1 MFFQCKPGGLFVCF
15 GFVFAPGYIHGF
27 VVDSNLL
34 GTVSNG
40 IEKNEFC
47 ACILSPSQLFFLF
60 FSFSLLVASTGLLLT
75 AICWGNVS
83 NGIKK

>member
-47 ACILSPSQLFFLF
+47 ACILSPSQLFFSF
-60 FSFSLLVASTGLLLT
+60 FFFFPPGCIHGFVVDSNLLG
-75 AICWGNVS
+75 
-83 NGIKK
+83 